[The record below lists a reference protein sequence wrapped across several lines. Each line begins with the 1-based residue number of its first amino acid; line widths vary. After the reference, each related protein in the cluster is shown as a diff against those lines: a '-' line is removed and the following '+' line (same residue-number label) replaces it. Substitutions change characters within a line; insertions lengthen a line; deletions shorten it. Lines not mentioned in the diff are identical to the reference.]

1 MKAIQHTPAQDEVE
15 NLSIPEAE
23 EIIEEALE
31 ELSYSTDPGL
41 SRALR
46 FLAPAGYQVIVELC
60 GENGRS
66 KRRHAMATAWTP
78 EEDEVRIYFE
88 RVDGESDEDRSDLR
102 ATSPSRVRAVR
113 PAIASFED
121 GNVEDGNGAL
131 PPDI

>member
-1 MKAIQHTPAQDEVE
+1 MMKAPLRANFEAVGKPESWNNGERTMKAIQNTQLQEEID
-15 NLSIPEAE
+15 NLTIPEAE

-31 ELSYSTDPGL
+31 ELAYSTDPGL

-88 RVDGESDEDRSDLR
+88 RVDGESDEDR
-102 ATSPSRVRAVR
+102 
-113 PAIASFED
+113 
-121 GNVEDGNGAL
+121 
-131 PPDI
+131 